1 MKRIFLILF
10 FLFLYSFPVFAEPL
24 FGSLK
29 THSNLPIK
37 ISILIDKS
45 LVFQGEKFKLH
56 LSVLVEE
63 GWHIYSL
70 QSFHGSESLATKILM
85 DKNSFQGQSDWKG
98 PDPILIKDGALDQI
112 VKGYKGRIEFSK
124 TYLAPINIS
133 PKVYSLTGNL
143 EFRACNN
150 RICTLPRKFPF
161 HSQIAVSEH

>member
-1 MKRIFLILF
+1 M
-10 FLFLYSFPVFAEPL
+10 
-24 FGSLK
+24 
-29 THSNLPIK
+29 
-37 ISILIDKS
+37 LIDKS

-70 QSFHGSESLATKILM
+70 QSFHGSGSLATKILM

-98 PDPILIKDGALDQI
+98 PDPILIKDGALDKI

-124 TYLAPINIS
+124 TYLAPTNIA
-133 PKVYSLTGNL
+133 PKVYSLSGNL
-143 EFRACNN
+143 QFRACNN

>member
-1 MKRIFLILF
+1 MF

-37 ISILIDKS
+37 ISILIDKP

-70 QSFHGSESLATKILM
+70 QSFHGSESLATRSESLATKILM